1 MHNAQKILGA
11 ENDGKLFIDN
21 GLRRNSVMHVMQFMQ
36 GLCIMPRVP
45 PPRRHP
51 TLWQQVPPRGPLA
64 ELLSTELPMIEW
76 AQAGAVAVETIVHIS
91 GLAVKRPRRISVAMI
106 FTRRT
111 GAFRQLL
118 RPHNLLWN

>member
-1 MHNAQKILGA
+1 VHNAQKFLGTRI
-11 ENDGKLFIDN
+11 GRKLFYDN
-21 GLRRNSVMHVMQFMQ
+21 HLQQTSVMHFMH
-36 GLCIMPRVP
+36 GVHNHAPCP
-45 PPRRHP
+45 PSNVR
-51 TLWQQVPPRGPLA
+51 QQVPPRGPVA